1 MKQVP
6 RAVLWINSP
15 GGLWVMDSYLLLQTL
30 RFHLAILGS
39 NFIFIFLFR
48 TKFVSVIVAY
58 VDGIRHIIFP
68 PPNWLCIPLWVH
80 VLELHAEMA
89 KKEGTVSPIFWN
101 R

>member
-1 MKQVP
+1 
-6 RAVLWINSP
+6 
-15 GGLWVMDSYLLLQTL
+15 MDSYLLLQTL

-68 PPNWLCIPLWVH
+68 PPN
-80 VLELHAEMA
+80 
-89 KKEGTVSPIFWN
+89 
-101 R
+101 